1 MVERISKQSQAV
13 VFRTPEGT
21 LVWDTLENSNAGAE
35 MIKERESQGNR
46 IVLVA
51 SPEEAKKMVKQQT
64 GQKQEFVLFER

>member
-1 MVERISKQSQAV
+1 MSEKLSKQSQAV

-21 LVWDTLENSNAGAE
+21 LVWDTLENSNTGAE

-46 IVLVA
+46 IMLVT

>member
-1 MVERISKQSQAV
+1 MSEKLSKQSQAV

-46 IVLVA
+46 VVLVTLP
-51 SPEEAKKMVKQQT
+51 SEAKKMVKEQA
-64 GQKQEFVLFER
+64 